1 MTDITPECQMAPII
15 DGYDSAEWA
24 GHGLVRV
31 PLEPVSGATE
41 GSEDMV
47 LIFPGA
53 RAKGLK
59 YVVARS
65 WAPKDMVLAGADEA
79 WEMSWDTEWMAGAD
93 AVEDARFVL

>member
-1 MTDITPECQMAPII
+1 MAQII

-31 PLEPVSGATE
+31 PLEPVSGPVDD
-41 GSEDMV
+41 SDDMV
-47 LIFPGA
+47 LIFPGS

-65 WAPKDMVLAGADEA
+65 WAPKDTVLAGADEG
-79 WEMSWDTEWMAGAD
+79 WEMSWDTGWMTGAD
-93 AVEDARFVL
+93 AIEDARFVL